1 MDKFNNRLRQILI
14 LAVIIL
20 IAVLIIRYF
29 YIFIPGVL
37 GSVTLYILSKKSY
50 FFLIEKKK
58 WRRQLTALLYIFIY
72 LILIC
77 LPVYFAVVI
86 LVPKVVALFNNPVQ
100 LVVAAKTFA
109 AKIQSATGM
118 ELINGDNL
126 QTVMKNIASRVPML
140 LTGTA
145 NFVTNLLL
153 MFFVLYY
160 MLIHGHVMEKYIEEM
175 MPLKNKNR
183 EILSTETDI
192 MIRANAIGIPLLA
205 VIQGFV
211 GALGYFIFGIKDV
224 AVWGFLTGVASLIPI
239 VGTGIIWV
247 PLTIYLF
254 ATGHSLQGIGL
265 GIYSLAILTN
275 VDYVA
280 RITLLRKIGNV
291 HPLITIFGIIVG
303 VGMFGFLGL
312 VFGPLLISYF
322 IVLVKIYRNEFNS
335 VPISPLHEEENP
347 VGIKKSGPE
356 AKK

>member
-1 MDKFNNRLRQILI
+1 MNSFNNRLRQILI

-20 IAVLIIRYF
+20 IAILIIRYF
-29 YIFIPGVL
+29 YIFLPGVL

-58 WRRQLTALLYIFIY
+58 WKKQWTALLYIFGY
-72 LILIC
+72 LIIIC
-77 LPVYFAVVI
+77 LPVYLAVVI
-86 LVPKVVALFNNPVQ
+86 ILPKVVALFNNPVP
-100 LVVAAKTFA
+100 LIIAIKTFS
-109 AKIQSATGM
+109 AKVQNATGI
-118 ELINGDNL
+118 ELISGDNL
-126 QTVMKNIASRVPML
+126 QTVTKNLAAQLPMF

-160 MLIHGHVMEKYIEEM
+160 MLIHGRKMDDYLEEM

-183 EILSTETDI
+183 EILSIETDI

-205 VIQGFV
+205 VIQGLV
-211 GALGYFIFGIKDV
+211 GALGYFIFGIKEV

-254 ATGHSLQGIGL
+254 ATGDSWQGIGL
-265 GIYSLAILTN
+265 AIYSLAVLTN

-335 VPISPLHEEENP
+335 IPISPLHEEEHP
-347 VGIKKSGPE
+347 VGVKKE
-356 AKK
+356 

>member
-1 MDKFNNRLRQILI
+1 
-14 LAVIIL
+14 
-20 IAVLIIRYF
+20 
-29 YIFIPGVL
+29 
-37 GSVTLYILSKKSY
+37 
-50 FFLIEKKK
+50 LIEKKK
-58 WRRQLTALLYIFIY
+58 WRRQWTALLYIFGY
-72 LILIC
+72 LIIIC
-77 LPVYFAVVI
+77 LPVYLAVVI
-86 LVPKVVALFNNPVQ
+86 ILPKLVALFNNPVP
-100 LVVAAKTFA
+100 LIVAVKTFS
-109 AKIQSATGM
+109 AKIQSTTGI
-118 ELINGDNL
+118 EIINGNNL
-126 QTVMKNIASRVPML
+126 QEITKNLASKVPML

-145 NFVTNLLL
+145 NFITNLLL

-160 MLIHGHVMEKYIEEM
+160 MLIHGRTMDKYLEEM

-183 EILSTETDI
+183 EILSVETDI

-205 VIQGFV
+205 AIQGLV
-211 GALGYFIFGIKDV
+211 AALGYFIFGIKDV

-239 VGTGIIWV
+239 VGTGVIWV

-254 ATGHSLQGIGL
+254 ASGHTWQGFGL

-275 VDYVA
+275 IDYVA

-356 AKK
+356 SKK

>member
-1 MDKFNNRLRQILI
+1 MDKFNNRLRQVLI

-20 IAVLIIRYF
+20 IGILIIRYF
-29 YIFIPGVL
+29 YIFLPGVL
-37 GSVTLYILSKKSY
+37 GSITLYILSRKSY
-50 FFLIEKKK
+50 CFLIEKKK
-58 WRRQLTALLYIFIY
+58 WRRQWTALLYILGYIV
-72 LILIC
+72 IIC
-77 LPVYFAVVI
+77 LPVYLAVVI
-86 LVPKVVALFNNPVQ
+86 LVPKVVAVFNNPVQ
-100 LVVAAKTFA
+100 LMVAVKIFSAKV
-109 AKIQSATGM
+109 QGATGI
-118 ELINGDNL
+118 ELINGQSL
-126 QTVMKNIASRVPML
+126 QTVTRNIASKVPL
-140 LTGTA
+140 FLTGTA

-160 MLIHGHVMEKYIEEM
+160 MLIHGRKMEEYLGEM

-205 VIQGFV
+205 VIQGLV
-211 GALGYFIFGIKDV
+211 GALGYAIFGINDI
-224 AVWGFLTGVASLIPI
+224 AVWGFLTAVASLIPI

-247 PLTIYLF
+247 PLMIYLF
-254 ATGHSLQGIGL
+254 ATGSTWQGIGL

-335 VPISPLHEEENP
+335 VPISPLHEEEHP
-347 VGIKKSGPE
+347 VGIKNTGPE